1 MSTKTSEC
9 TRKDINLIEGLR
21 VDIVAA
27 NQTTQQPP
35 ANHTLQTQREGE
47 TTVDRQTVRCRG
59 VVKWFNPTKGFGFIT
74 PEDGGADVFV
84 HQSEIQLGGFRSLA
98 QGEYVEYNL
107 LNGEKGPKALS
118 VTGPEGAPP
127 KGAPR
132 QHKVIFMDG
141 DKTYFA
147 SDNKKVQ
154 SLLIGNQIPVYTS
167 LTSLPYA
174 GSNHYVKRNV
184 QYSPLSP
191 KQIGFVHS
199 PVQTTH
205 NSFHF
210 YNPSRDYP
218 AGNNWPVTP
227 PSSKIVDPNSPVASP
242 QFHFPVT
249 QHVPLSPT
257 FATSGYSNFS
267 YPAVSPPHYTN
278 GTYGYTPTGSHDLIT
293 QGLNDLSIS
302 NSHSELPSY
311 Q

>member
-1 MSTKTSEC
+1 MSTKTSES
-9 TRKDINLIEGLR
+9 TSKDINLIEGLR

-98 QGEYVEYNL
+98 QGEYVEYDL

-118 VTGPEGAPP
+118 VTGPDGAPP

-167 LTSLPYA
+167 LSSVPYA
-174 GSNHYVKRNV
+174 ASNHYVKRNV

-205 NSFHF
+205 NSFH
-210 YNPSRDYP
+210 
-218 AGNNWPVTP
+218 
-227 PSSKIVDPNSPVASP
+227 IVDPNSPVASP

-257 FATSGYSNFS
+257 FATSGYNSNFS
-267 YPAVSPPHYTN
+267 YPAVSSPQYTN
-278 GTYGYTPTGSHDLIT
+278 GTYGYTPTSSHDLIT

-311 Q
+311 QV

>member
-9 TRKDINLIEGLR
+9 TSKDINLIEGLR

-98 QGEYVEYNL
+98 QGEYVEYDL

-118 VTGPEGAPP
+118 VTGPDGAPP

-167 LTSLPYA
+167 LSSVPYA
-174 GSNHYVKRNV
+174 ASNHYVKRNV

-205 NSFHF
+205 NSFH
-210 YNPSRDYP
+210 
-218 AGNNWPVTP
+218 
-227 PSSKIVDPNSPVASP
+227 IVDPNSPVASP

-257 FATSGYSNFS
+257 FATSGYSHFS
-267 YPAVSPPHYTN
+267 YPAVSSPQYTN
-278 GTYGYTPTGSHDLIT
+278 GTYGYTPTSSHDLIT

-311 Q
+311 QV